1 MNMDTGAQI
10 LESLRSLGVAVTV
23 IGPNKDRLWLEPAD
37 RIPAEMVARIRAAKP
52 EILEALRSRPAEPPT
67 VTYAWP
73 STPVDKAP
81 FEITKDELKTA
92 PVWLSQHEVVTDVF
106 KFATSTLG
114 QLRRKLE
121 TPRAHVGWT
130 VAQLLA
136 RLQAVGLTVV
146 VDPEFVKSIPTT
158 NEVQ

>member
-1 MNMDTGAQI
+1 MTVGEVI
-10 LESLRSLGVAVTV
+10 LRLEADG
-23 IGPNKDRLWLEPAD
+23 GKLWLDGERMRYRFPGPA
-37 RIPAEMVARIRAAKP
+37 PAEELAFLRDRKP
-52 EILEALRSRPAEPPT
+52 EVREFLARR
-67 VTYAWP
+67 WP
-73 STPVDKAP
+73 STPVPKAP
-81 FEITKDELKTA
+81 FEIVKDELKTA